1 VSDGIVRAVPKTY
14 RAPRPRKGLAARNPD
29 RASAKFADAFLSK
42 EYVEFIHS
50 LGCCTPGCRK
60 IDIEAAHVGPT
71 RANGG
76 KWYEIAPLCSA
87 HHREQ
92 EGATEKFNAKHGVDL
107 VDIAAAT
114 ALRWKERTKPLP
126 EVGSPQEEAAQ

>member
-42 EYVEFIHS
+42 EYVEFVHS

-76 KWYEIAPLCSA
+76 KWYEVVGLCRE

-92 EGATEKFNAKHGVDL
+92 EGRTDSFNEKYSLDL
-107 VDIAAAT
+107 VDIAACI
-114 ALRWKERTKPLP
+114 ALRWKERIK
-126 EVGSPQEEAAQ
+126 